1 MPARV
6 NDGAAPG
13 RGAGSRQP
21 ARVSPAP
28 LSRRAF
34 LQGTGLAGAVAW
46 LAGCRTAPPAAESDP
61 AWEMRRLEYAGHSL
75 DETHA
80 KAFGLFKDVE
90 PDVDLVVAPV
100 HGSWNE
106 MMAAIQARWTSGDA
120 PDIAVVAPH
129 GLSRTWGANG
139 RLLNLSPF
147 LQADFDDAAG
157 VPAAVMDLY
166 RLDETVYGMPKEY
179 ATHAMMYNQD
189 LFDAAGIAYPE
200 AGWTWADCLAK
211 AQALTRGAGSRQI
224 HGLGTRTQPGAAEH
238 WLWANRG
245 PGFFDRWAG
254 DFRTPTAADR
264 RNKEALQWL
273 VDTIYAQAV
282 APSPAQLRQEGIG
295 SRQIGGRVAMWMGST
310 LDAGRLQQAQARL
323 NWQVAPLP
331 RAFARGP
338 AVTMLWST
346 GFGIGADTEWAAE
359 AFAFLKHMAT
369 GAGAL
374 TLGEAGYA
382 VPAGR
387 PEGFLTDAMQARG
400 GAAFVD
406 AAFRTHLAA
415 GDSLGTNHDALL
427 RTAVQPYFAA
437 AFERRMEAAT
447 ALDAIQQHMRIAL
460 AQVPTEQR

>member
-1 MPARV
+1 MPDRL

-13 RGAGSRQP
+13 RGAGSQPP
-21 ARVSPAP
+21 ARIAPAS
-28 LSRRAF
+28 LRRRAF
-34 LQGTGLAGAVAW
+34 LRWTGLAGAAALV
-46 LAGCRTAPPAAESDP
+46 AGCRTAPPAADSGPD
-61 AWEMRRLEYAGHSL
+61 WEMRRLEYAGYSL
-75 DETHA
+75 DEAHA
-80 KAFGLFKDVE
+80 HAFGLFKDVE
-90 PDVDLVVAPV
+90 PDIDLVVSPV
-100 HGSWNE
+100 HGSWHA
-106 MMAAIQARWTSGDA
+106 MTAAIQARLTSGDA
-120 PDIAVVAPH
+120 PDIAIVAPH

-139 RLLNLSPF
+139 SLLNLSPF
-147 LQADFDDAAG
+147 LQADFDAAG

-166 RLDETVYGMPKEY
+166 RLDETAYGMPKEY
-179 ATHAMMYNQD
+179 ATHAMMYNRD

-211 AQALTRGAGSRQI
+211 AQALTRGAGPRQI

-282 APSPAQLRQEGIG
+282 APSPAQLRQEGSG
-295 SRQIGGRVAMWMGST
+295 SRQIRGRLAMWMGST
-310 LDAGRLQQAQARL
+310 LDAGRLQQSQAPL
-323 NWQVAPLP
+323 NWHVAPLP

-346 GFGIGADTEWAAE
+346 GFGIVADTERAAE

-374 TLGEAGYA
+374 TLGAAGYA

-406 AAFRTHLAA
+406 AAFQAHLAA
-415 GDSLGTNHDALL
+415 GDSLGTNHDELL
-427 RTAVQPYFAA
+427 RRAVQPYFAA
-437 AFERRMEAAT
+437 AFERRMDAAT
-447 ALDAIQQHMRIAL
+447 ALDAIQQHMQLAL